1 MDTKPWLLPTDYR
14 LDLLKLSTEFL
25 DMVATDGDEAFA
37 YDLKKAPVRR
47 RLLSYIKDIN
57 VHLRIS
63 FGLDDPKEHKDLK
76 SWGETVSKLHIQMDF
91 VGSMFEGIDIH
102 ASSSVLPK
110 LIYIRGPY
118 PRSNMELPR
127 KPIHKVMVAI
137 YVEVK
142 IIYDKMRKL
151 DMVADQLNHL
161 RTGVSTPNPMPI
173 PMPMPTPMSLTE
185 QPSLTCSVCLSH
197 AQAKRSHHQFAVCLP
212 NTYNPKKPR
221 PSYQSPAPR
230 TVYPRHTPSP
240 EV

>member
-1 MDTKPWLLPTDYR
+1 VYISLTRTHVDTKPWLLPTDYR

-25 DMVATDGDEAFA
+25 DIVATEGDEAFA

-47 RLLSYIKDIN
+47 SLLSYIKDIN

-76 SWGETVSKLHIQMDF
+76 SWGETVSKLHIQMDL
-91 VGSMFEGIDIH
+91 VGSMLEGIDIH

-110 LIYIRGPY
+110 LIYIHGPY

-161 RTGVSTPNPMPI
+161 RTG
-173 PMPMPTPMSLTE
+173 
-185 QPSLTCSVCLSH
+185 
-197 AQAKRSHHQFAVCLP
+197 AKRSHHQFAVCLP